1 MRSRNWE
8 KANRAKVLAA
18 RRRRY
23 AANPEAHRIK
33 QRNWHAANPEK
44 AHIYWRKAR
53 GAPLPTRPAPQG
65 CECCKQLPG
74 KRALALDHDHETGA
88 FRGWLC
94 GRCNAGIGL
103 LGDSLDG
110 ILAAVQYFQSINS

>member
-1 MRSRNWE
+1 MG
-8 KANRAKVLAA
+8 L
-18 RRRRY
+18 
-23 AANPEAHRIK
+23 
-33 QRNWHAANPEK
+33 
-44 AHIYWRKAR
+44 
-53 GAPLPTRPAPQG
+53 PLPDHPMPTH

-74 KRALALDHDHETGA
+74 KRALALDHDHKTGA